1 MGRARGAGGNRAGSS
16 CGPPRRGWTTATT
29 PPPRS
34 SRPSANRSKA
44 TPSVAP
50 PKYVRTRTSER
61 RGQKAPPAAEE
72 KLYRVAL
79 REALTEEM
87 ERDDSVYLIGEDIG
101 KFGGAYRVTE
111 GLLDKFG
118 PQRVVDAPIAEEVIV
133 GTAIGSAMLGL
144 RPVVEMMTINFSLV
158 AYDQIVNNAAKIRY
172 MFGGEAS
179 VPMVIRMPGGA
190 GHQLSAQHSHSLEV
204 LYGLIPGLLV
214 VAPTT
219 PEDAKG
225 MLKSAIRADNP
236 VMFLESMSLYNVRG
250 MVPPG
255 DYTVPL
261 GKAAVRRSGSDV
273 TIVGVSRMAVLANEA
288 AKQLEEE
295 DIDAEVID
303 LRSIRPIDWEPI
315 VDSVRKTSRCVVVEE
330 GWSTYGVSAEIA
342 AGVQERSFDYLDA
355 PIRRLGGA
363 QVPMPYSLPLEKAS
377 IPTTEDIKRLVR
389 SALGK
394 RPNA

>member
-1 MGRARGAGGNRAGSS
+1 MA
-16 CGPPRRGWTTATT
+16 TAV
-29 PPPRS
+29 
-34 SRPSANRSKA
+34 K
-44 TPSVAP
+44 
-50 PKYVRTRTSER
+50 
-61 RGQKAPPAAEE
+61 AEE

-87 ERDDSVYLIGEDIG
+87 ERDDSIFLIGEDIG

-118 PQRVVDAPIAEEVIV
+118 AQRVVDAPIAEEVIV
-133 GTAIGSAMLGL
+133 GTAIGAAMLGL

-172 MFGGEAS
+172 MFGGEVT

-190 GHQLSAQHSHSLEV
+190 GHQLSAQHSHSFEV

-225 MLKSAIRADNP
+225 LLKSAIRSDNP
-236 VMFLESMSLYNVRG
+236 VMFLESMSLYNIKG
-250 MVPPG
+250 PVPEG
-255 DYTVPL
+255 DYTTPL
-261 GKAAVRRSGSDV
+261 GKAAVRLSGSDV

-303 LRSIRPIDWEPI
+303 LRSIRPIDWAPI
-315 VDSVRKTSRCVVVEE
+315 VESVRKTTRCVVVEE
-330 GWSTYGVSAEIA
+330 GWSTYGVSAEIT
-342 AGVQERSFDYLDA
+342 AGAQERCFDFLDA
-355 PIRRLGGA
+355 PVRRLGGA

-377 IPTTEDIKRLVR
+377 IPTSEDIKRLVR
-389 SALGK
+389 FTVGK
-394 RPNA
+394 DPNG

>member
-1 MGRARGAGGNRAGSS
+1 MATRVAAPAGRAQGAS
-16 CGPPRRGWTTATT
+16 PD
-29 PPPRS
+29 
-34 SRPSANRSKA
+34 
-44 TPSVAP
+44 
-50 PKYVRTRTSER
+50 
-61 RGQKAPPAAEE
+61 E

-87 ERDDSVYLIGEDIG
+87 ERDENVYLMGEDIG
-101 KFGGAYRVTE
+101 TFGGAYRVTE
-111 GLLDKFG
+111 GLLEKFG
-118 PQRVVDAPIAEEVIV
+118 PLRVVDTPIAEEGFV
-133 GTAIGSAMLGL
+133 GAAIGSAMLGL

-172 MFGGEAS
+172 MFGGEAK
-179 VPMVIRMPGGA
+179 VPLVIRMPGGA

-204 LYGLIPGLLV
+204 IYGLIPGLIV

-225 MLKSAIRADNP
+225 MLKSAIRTDNP

-250 MVPPG
+250 IVPPG

-261 GKAAVRRSGSDV
+261 GKAAIRRAGSDV
-273 TIVGVSRMAVLANEA
+273 TVVGVSRMAVLAFEA

-315 VDSVRKTSRCVVVEE
+315 VESVRKTGRCVVVEE
-330 GWSTYGVSAEIA
+330 GWSTYGVTAELA
-342 AGVQERSFDYLDA
+342 AGVQERCFDYLDA
-355 PIRRLGGA
+355 PVRRLGGA

-377 IPTTEDIKRLVR
+377 IPTSEDIKKLIRTVV
-389 SALGK
+389 GK
-394 RPNA
+394 

>member
-1 MGRARGAGGNRAGSS
+1 
-16 CGPPRRGWTTATT
+16 
-29 PPPRS
+29 
-34 SRPSANRSKA
+34 
-44 TPSVAP
+44 V
-50 PKYVRTRTSER
+50 
-61 RGQKAPPAAEE
+61 AEE

-79 REALTEEM
+79 REALAEEM
-87 ERDDSVYLIGEDIG
+87 ERDDSVYLVGEDIG

-118 PQRVVDAPIAEEVIV
+118 PTRVVDAPIAEEAIV

-144 RPVVEMMTINFSLV
+144 RPVVELMTINFSLV

-172 MFGGEAS
+172 MFGGEAK
-179 VPMVIRMPGGA
+179 VPLVIRMPGGA
-190 GHQLSAQHSHSLEV
+190 GHQLSAQHSHSFEV

-225 MLKSAIRADNP
+225 MLKSAIRTDNP

-250 MVPPG
+250 MVPDG
-255 DYTVPL
+255 DYTTPI
-261 GKAAVRRSGSDV
+261 GKAAVRRTGTDI
-273 TIVGVSRMAVLANEA
+273 TIVGVSRMAVLAHEA

-303 LRSIRPIDWEPI
+303 LRSIRPIDWPPI
-315 VDSVRKTSRCVVVEE
+315 VESVRRTSRCLVVEE
-330 GWSTYGVSAEIA
+330 GWATYGVTAEIA
-342 AGVQERSFDYLDA
+342 AGVQERCFDYLDA

-377 IPTTEDIKRLVR
+377 IPTSEDVKKLAREVVGRKPLD
-389 SALGK
+389 G
-394 RPNA
+394 

>member
-1 MGRARGAGGNRAGSS
+1 M
-16 CGPPRRGWTTATT
+16 
-29 PPPRS
+29 
-34 SRPSANRSKA
+34 
-44 TPSVAP
+44 
-50 PKYVRTRTSER
+50 
-61 RGQKAPPAAEE
+61 AAEE

-79 REALTEEM
+79 REALAEEM
-87 ERDDSVYLIGEDIG
+87 ERDDSVYLVGEDIG

-111 GLLDKFG
+111 GLLDRFG
-118 PQRVVDAPIAEEVIV
+118 AQRVVDAPIAEEVIV
-133 GTAIGSAMLGL
+133 GSAIGSAMLGL
-144 RPVVEMMTINFSLV
+144 RPVVEMMTINFSLI

-172 MFGGEAS
+172 MFGGEAK
-179 VPMVIRMPGGA
+179 VPLVIRMPGGA
-190 GHQLSAQHSHSLEV
+190 GHQLSAQHSHSFEV

-225 MLKSAIRADNP
+225 MLKSAIRTDNP

-250 MVPPG
+250 MVPDG
-255 DYTVPL
+255 DYTTPI
-261 GKAAVRRSGSDV
+261 GKAAVRRKGTDI

-303 LRSIRPIDWEPI
+303 LRSIRPIDWPPI
-315 VDSVRKTSRCVVVEE
+315 VKSVQRTSRCLVVEE
-330 GWSTYGVSAEIA
+330 GWATYGVTAEIA
-342 AGVQERSFDYLDA
+342 AGVQERAFDYLDA

-377 IPTTEDIKRLVR
+377 IPTSEDIKKLAREVVGRKPLDV
-389 SALGK
+389 
-394 RPNA
+394 

>member
-1 MGRARGAGGNRAGSS
+1 MAQTTTRAQ
-16 CGPPRRGWTTATT
+16 TAVPTD
-29 PPPRS
+29 
-34 SRPSANRSKA
+34 
-44 TPSVAP
+44 
-50 PKYVRTRTSER
+50 
-61 RGQKAPPAAEE
+61 E

-79 REALTEEM
+79 REALSEEM

-118 PQRVVDAPIAEEVIV
+118 PERVVDTPIAEEGFV
-133 GTAIGSAMLGL
+133 GAAIGSAMLGL

-172 MFGGEAS
+172 MFGGEAK

-204 LYGLIPGLLV
+204 IYGLIPGLLV

-225 MLKSAIRADNP
+225 MLKSAIRSDNP
-236 VMFLESMSLYNVRG
+236 VMFLESMGLYNVRG
-250 MVPPG
+250 IVPAG

-261 GKAAVRRSGSDV
+261 GKAALRRTGSDV
-273 TIVGVSRMAVLANEA
+273 TVVGVSRMAVLAVEA
-288 AKQLEEE
+288 GKQLEEE

-303 LRSIRPIDWEPI
+303 LRSIRPIDWQPI
-315 VDSVRKTSRCVVVEE
+315 VESVRKTGRCIVIEE
-330 GWSTYGVSAEIA
+330 GWATYGVTAEIA
-342 AGVQERSFDYLDA
+342 AGVQERCFDYLDA
-355 PIRRLGGA
+355 PVRRLGGA
-363 QVPMPYSLPLEKAS
+363 QVPMPYSLPLERAS
-377 IPTTEDIKRLVR
+377 IPTSEDIKKLVR
-389 SALGK
+389 SVVGK
-394 RPNA
+394 

>member
-1 MGRARGAGGNRAGSS
+1 M
-16 CGPPRRGWTTATT
+16 
-29 PPPRS
+29 
-34 SRPSANRSKA
+34 
-44 TPSVAP
+44 
-50 PKYVRTRTSER
+50 
-61 RGQKAPPAAEE
+61 AEE

-79 REALTEEM
+79 REALAEEM
-87 ERDDSVYLIGEDIG
+87 ERDDSVYLVGEDIG

-111 GLLDKFG
+111 GLLDRFG
-118 PQRVVDAPIAEEVIV
+118 PTRVVDAPIAEEAIV
-133 GTAIGSAMLGL
+133 GSAIGSAMLGL
-144 RPVVEMMTINFSLV
+144 RPVVELMTINFSLV

-172 MFGGEAS
+172 MFGGEAK

-190 GHQLSAQHSHSLEV
+190 GHQLSAQHSHSFEV

-225 MLKSAIRADNP
+225 MLKSAIRTDNP

-250 MVPPG
+250 MVPDG
-255 DYTVPL
+255 DYTTPI
-261 GKAAVRRSGSDV
+261 GKAAIRRSGTDI
-273 TIVGVSRMAVLANEA
+273 TIVGVSRMAVLAHEA

-303 LRSIRPIDWEPI
+303 LRSIRPIDWPPI
-315 VDSVRKTSRCVVVEE
+315 VESVRRTSRCLVVEE
-330 GWSTYGVSAEIA
+330 GWATYGVTAEIA
-342 AGVQERSFDYLDA
+342 AGVQERCFDYLDA

-377 IPTTEDIKRLVR
+377 IPTSEDIKKLAREVVGRKPLD
-389 SALGK
+389 G
-394 RPNA
+394 

>member
-1 MGRARGAGGNRAGSS
+1 M
-16 CGPPRRGWTTATT
+16 
-29 PPPRS
+29 
-34 SRPSANRSKA
+34 
-44 TPSVAP
+44 
-50 PKYVRTRTSER
+50 
-61 RGQKAPPAAEE
+61 AAEE

-79 REALTEEM
+79 REALAEEM
-87 ERDDSVYLIGEDIG
+87 ERDDSVYLVGEDIG

-111 GLLDKFG
+111 GLLDRFG
-118 PQRVVDAPIAEEVIV
+118 SQRVVDAPIAEEVIV
-133 GTAIGSAMLGL
+133 GSAIGSAMLGL
-144 RPVVEMMTINFSLV
+144 RPVVELMTINFSLV

-172 MFGGEAS
+172 MFGGEAK

-190 GHQLSAQHSHSLEV
+190 GHQLSAQHSHSFEV

-225 MLKSAIRADNP
+225 MLKSAIRTDNP

-250 MVPPG
+250 PVPEG
-255 DYTVPL
+255 DYTTPL
-261 GKAAVRRSGSDV
+261 GKSVVRRRGSDI
-273 TIVGVSRMAVLANEA
+273 TIVGVSRTAVLANEA

-303 LRSIRPIDWEPI
+303 LRSIRPIDWQPI
-315 VDSVRKTSRCVVVEE
+315 VESVQRTTRCLVVEE
-330 GWSTYGVSAEIA
+330 GWATYGVTAEIA
-342 AGVQERSFDYLDA
+342 AGVQERCFDYLDA

-377 IPTTEDIKRLVR
+377 IPTSEDIKKLAREVVGR
-389 SALGK
+389 RRIDA
-394 RPNA
+394 

>member
-1 MGRARGAGGNRAGSS
+1 M
-16 CGPPRRGWTTATT
+16 
-29 PPPRS
+29 
-34 SRPSANRSKA
+34 
-44 TPSVAP
+44 
-50 PKYVRTRTSER
+50 
-61 RGQKAPPAAEE
+61 AAEE

-79 REALTEEM
+79 REALAEEM
-87 ERDDSVYLIGEDIG
+87 DRDDSVYLVGEDIG

-111 GLLDKFG
+111 GLLDRFG
-118 PQRVVDAPIAEEVIV
+118 ADRVVDAPIAEEVIV
-133 GTAIGSAMLGL
+133 GSAVGSAMLGL

-172 MFGGEAS
+172 MFGGEAK
-179 VPMVIRMPGGA
+179 VPLVIRMPGGA
-190 GHQLSAQHSHSLEV
+190 GHQLSAQHSHSFEV

-225 MLKSAIRADNP
+225 MLKSAIRTDNP

-250 MVPPG
+250 MVPDG
-255 DYTVPL
+255 DYTTPL
-261 GKAAVRRSGSDV
+261 GTAAVRRKGSDI
-273 TIVGVSRMAVLANEA
+273 TIIGVSRMAVLANEA

-303 LRSIRPIDWEPI
+303 LRSIRPIDWPPI
-315 VDSVRKTSRCVVVEE
+315 VESVRRTSRCLVVEE
-330 GWSTYGVSAEIA
+330 GWATYGVTAEIA
-342 AGVQERSFDYLDA
+342 AGVQERAFDYIDA

-377 IPTTEDIKRLVR
+377 IPTSEDIKKLAREVVGRKPLD
-389 SALGK
+389 A
-394 RPNA
+394 

>member
-1 MGRARGAGGNRAGSS
+1 M
-16 CGPPRRGWTTATT
+16 
-29 PPPRS
+29 
-34 SRPSANRSKA
+34 
-44 TPSVAP
+44 
-50 PKYVRTRTSER
+50 
-61 RGQKAPPAAEE
+61 AAEE

-79 REALTEEM
+79 REALAEEM
-87 ERDDSVYLIGEDIG
+87 ERDDSVYLVGEDIG

-111 GLLDKFG
+111 GLLDRFG
-118 PQRVVDAPIAEEVIV
+118 PTRVVDAPIAEEAIV
-133 GTAIGSAMLGL
+133 GSAIGSAMLGL
-144 RPVVEMMTINFSLV
+144 RPVVELMTINFSLV

-172 MFGGEAS
+172 MFGGEAK

-225 MLKSAIRADNP
+225 MLKSAIRTDNP

-250 MVPPG
+250 MVPDG
-255 DYTVPL
+255 DYTTPI
-261 GKAAVRRSGSDV
+261 GKAAVRRSGTDI
-273 TIVGVSRMAVLANEA
+273 TIVGVSRMAVLAHEA

-303 LRSIRPIDWEPI
+303 LRSIRPIDWPPI
-315 VDSVRKTSRCVVVEE
+315 VESVRRTSRCLVVEE
-330 GWSTYGVSAEIA
+330 GWATYGVTAEIA
-342 AGVQERSFDYLDA
+342 AGVQERAFDYLDA

-377 IPTTEDIKRLVR
+377 IPTSEDIKKLAREVVGRKPLD
-389 SALGK
+389 G
-394 RPNA
+394 

>member
-1 MGRARGAGGNRAGSS
+1 MATAQARPQAEA
-16 CGPPRRGWTTATT
+16 
-29 PPPRS
+29 
-34 SRPSANRSKA
+34 
-44 TPSVAP
+44 
-50 PKYVRTRTSER
+50 
-61 RGQKAPPAAEE
+61 PAAEE

-79 REALTEEM
+79 REALYEEM
-87 ERDDSVYLIGEDIG
+87 ERDDSIYLIGEDIG

-111 GLLDKFG
+111 GLLDRFG

-144 RPVVEMMTINFSLV
+144 RPVVELMTINFSLV

-172 MFGGEAS
+172 MFGGEAQ

-225 MLKSAIRADNP
+225 LLKSAIRSDNP
-236 VMFLESMSLYNVRG
+236 VMFLESMSLYNIRG
-250 MVPPG
+250 MVPKG
-255 DYTVPL
+255 DYTTPL
-261 GKAAVRRSGSDV
+261 GKAALRRTGSDI

-295 DIDAEVID
+295 DVDVEVID
-303 LRSIRPIDWEPI
+303 LRSIRPIDWAPI
-315 VDSVRKTSRCVVVEE
+315 VESVRKTGRCVVVEE
-330 GWSTYGVSAEIA
+330 GWSTYGVTAEIT
-342 AGVQERSFDYLDA
+342 AGVQERCFDYLDA

-377 IPTTEDIKRLVR
+377 IPTSEDIKRLVR
-389 SALGK
+389 GTLGK
-394 RPNA
+394 KPHA

>member
-1 MGRARGAGGNRAGSS
+1 MSAVRA
-16 CGPPRRGWTTATT
+16 
-29 PPPRS
+29 
-34 SRPSANRSKA
+34 
-44 TPSVAP
+44 
-50 PKYVRTRTSER
+50 
-61 RGQKAPPAAEE
+61 PAATQGEE

-79 REALTEEM
+79 REALAEEM
-87 ERDDSVYLIGEDIG
+87 ERDDKVFLIGEDIG

-111 GLLDKFG
+111 GLLDRFG

-133 GTAIGSAMLGL
+133 GTAIGAAMMGL

-172 MFGGEAS
+172 MFGGEAK

-204 LYGLIPGLLV
+204 LYGLIPGLLT

-225 MLKSAIRADNP
+225 MLKAAIRTDNP

-250 MVPPG
+250 VVPNG
-255 DYTVPL
+255 DYTTPI
-261 GKAAVRRSGSDV
+261 GTAALRRKGSDV
-273 TIVGVSRMAVLANEA
+273 TIIGVSRMAVLAFEA

-303 LRSIRPIDWEPI
+303 LRSIRPIDWAPI
-315 VDSVRKTSRCVVVEE
+315 AESVRKTSRCVVVEE
-330 GWSTYGVSAEIA
+330 GWATYGVTAEIA
-342 AGVQERSFDYLDA
+342 AGVQERCFDFLDA
-355 PIRRLGGA
+355 PVRRLGGA

-377 IPTTEDIKRLVR
+377 IQTGEDIKRLVR
-389 SALGK
+389 SVVGRK
-394 RPNA
+394 PE

>member
-1 MGRARGAGGNRAGSS
+1 M
-16 CGPPRRGWTTATT
+16 
-29 PPPRS
+29 
-34 SRPSANRSKA
+34 
-44 TPSVAP
+44 
-50 PKYVRTRTSER
+50 
-61 RGQKAPPAAEE
+61 AAEE

-79 REALTEEM
+79 REALAEEM
-87 ERDDSVYLIGEDIG
+87 ERDDSVYLVGEDIG

-111 GLLDKFG
+111 GLLEKFG
-118 PQRVVDAPIAEEVIV
+118 AQRVVDAPIAEEAIV

-172 MFGGEAS
+172 MFGGEAK

-190 GHQLSAQHSHSLEV
+190 GHLLSAQHSHSLEV

-225 MLKSAIRADNP
+225 MLKSAIRTDNP

-250 MVPPG
+250 MVPDG
-255 DYTVPL
+255 DYTTPI
-261 GKAAVRRSGSDV
+261 GKAAVRRQGSDL

-303 LRSIRPIDWEPI
+303 LRSIRPIDWQPI
-315 VDSVRKTSRCVVVEE
+315 VESVQRTTRCLVVEE
-330 GWSTYGVSAEIA
+330 GWATYGVTAEIA
-342 AGVQERSFDYLDA
+342 AGVQERCFDYLDA

-377 IPTTEDIKRLVR
+377 IPTSEDIKKLAREVVGR
-389 SALGK
+389 RRIDA
-394 RPNA
+394 